1 MLQAI
6 EAFIL
11 SHFNKE
17 TAVFILAMLPLVEI
31 KGAIPF
37 GILLKMGVLETTLIA
52 FLGSM
57 MPVYPVLRLTPWI
70 FSKLLRV
77 PLTEKLI
84 VRLHTRAMQKSDKI
98 QKFGY
103 WGLFLF
109 VAIPIPGT
117 GVWMGALIA
126 SILELYRTR
135 AFFVILIGNGISAFI
150 IYLLSTGILTIF

>member
-1 MLQAI
+1 MLHAI

-11 SHFNKE
+11 AHFNKE

-37 GILLKMGVLETTLIA
+37 GLLLKMGVLKTTVIA
-52 FLGSM
+52 FLGSIV
-57 MPVYPVLRLTPWI
+57 PVYPILRLTPWV
-70 FSKLLRV
+70 FSKLMKIKF
-77 PLTEKLI
+77 TEKFI

-98 QKFGY
+98 QKYGY

-109 VAIPIPGT
+109 VAIPVPGT

-126 SILELYRTR
+126 TILELYRTR
-135 AFFVILIGNGISAFI
+135 AFFVIVFGNFVSAFL
-150 IYLLSTGILTIF
+150 IYLLSAGILRIF

>member
-11 SHFNKE
+11 AHFNKE

-37 GILLKMGVLETTLIA
+37 GLLLRMGVLETTVIA
-52 FLGSM
+52 YLGSIV
-57 MPVYPVLRLTPWI
+57 PVYPILSLTPWV
-70 FSKLLRV
+70 FSKLMKI
-77 PLTEKLI
+77 PLTEKFI
-84 VRLHTRAMQKSDKI
+84 VRLHTRALQKSDNI
-98 QKFGY
+98 QKYGY

-126 SILELYRTR
+126 SVLKLYRMK
-135 AFFVILIGNGISAFI
+135 AFFIILVGNFISAFL
-150 IYLLSTGILTIF
+150 IYLLSAGILTIF